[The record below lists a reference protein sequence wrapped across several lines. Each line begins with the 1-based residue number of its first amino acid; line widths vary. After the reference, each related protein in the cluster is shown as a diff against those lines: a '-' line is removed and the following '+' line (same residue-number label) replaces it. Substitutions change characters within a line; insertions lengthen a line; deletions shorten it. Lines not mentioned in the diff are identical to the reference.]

1 MAANGNTN
9 FSYAFSN
16 SVTNQYFSATA
27 TDATTGDTSEFSADV
42 QSTNATVASPPK
54 IYGPFTYSSST
65 GFGMNLAVSIGQS
78 YHVQASTNLATTNWV
93 NLTNFT
99 AGATNFAF
107 TDHGAT
113 NIGKRFYRVVS
124 P

>member
-1 MAANGNTN
+1 MAP
-9 FSYAFSN
+9 
-16 SVTNQYFSATA
+16 Q
-27 TDATTGDTSEFSADV
+27 
-42 QSTNATVASPPK
+42 K
-54 IYGPFTYSSST
+54 IYGPLTYSSST
-65 GFGMNLAVSIGQS
+65 GFGMNLALSIGQG

-107 TDHGAT
+107 TDRGAT
-113 NIGKRFYRVVS
+113 NMPKRFYRVVS